1 MKKTGII
8 LLLLFLPTILF
19 TQDLSKLRLKDINRR
34 PFVMK
39 KHLDNDATI
48 ILFWATW
55 CIPCRK
61 EFPAID
67 KLQKKYPD
75 KNIKV
80 ITISKDSPR
89 SLAKVKAFAKSHKY
103 DFTYLIDPSGEVSS
117 RLLVNS
123 IPHSMLVDREGKVI
137 YTHTGYRKGDELEL
151 EKKILEYWKAKGT
164 PE

>member
-1 MKKTGII
+1 MKKLFLI
-8 LLLLFLPTILF
+8 LLLLPTFLF
-19 TQDLSKLRLKDINRR
+19 AQDLSRLRLKDVKGK
-34 PFVMK
+34 PFIMK
-39 KHLDNDATI
+39 NHLDNDATI

-67 KLQKKYPD
+67 KLQKKFPD
-75 KNIKV
+75 KKIKV

-89 SLAKVKAFAKSHKY
+89 SLAKVKSFVRSHKY
-103 DFTYLIDPSGEVSS
+103 DFTYLTDPNGEISS

-123 IPHSMLVDREGKVI
+123 IPYSMLVDRAGKVI

-151 EKKILEYWKAKGT
+151 EKKIKEYWEEKGK